1 MKKCIIGLFTLLL
14 VCSFKPLKDKK
25 MISNSLQKTIVD
37 SLVAK
42 NGNEARMRAERGVAQ
57 VAQLWVANDGTDKE
71 FAEFCQKNFIG
82 KSTDLDLIF
91 NNLSNKLEIL
101 NGNFNRITLGLRR
114 NVDEKGIELQ
124 AIDEMFASYDVSA
137 HFNDDMFSS
146 KIAFVIALNFPHFS
160 LEEKE
165 KLGPQ
170 WTRKEWA
177 FARIGDMFTSRVP
190 AGVSQ
195 NITKVMSEADMY
207 IADYNIY
214 AGSLLDDK
222 GKTLFPKD
230 MVLLSHWNI
239 RDEIKSNYANKDGL
253 AKQRLLYQV
262 MKRIVAQDI
271 PEKVINSSAYQW
283 NPYSNKAFE
292 KGKEVNLKSEP
303 NTRYEHLLATY
314 KAMKAAD
321 PYYTELNTYIKR
333 AFDGSMEVRTE
344 EIEKLFDEVLRSPE
358 MGKVASLITKR
369 LNRNLEPFDIWYD
382 GFKSRSTIDGAA
394 LDKQTQA
401 KYADNKAFK
410 QNMPVLLKQLGWQAG
425 RAQFIASKIE
435 VDAARGSGHAW
446 GTQMKDDASHLRTR
460 IGDKGMDYKG
470 YNIAVHEFGHNVEQT
485 ISIHDVDYYV
495 LRGVPSTAFTEALA
509 FLFQAKDLELLGI
522 QNNAPDATDLKSLDI
537 FWSTC
542 EIMGVSLVDIN
553 VWKWMYAHPE
563 ATSAELNKAVNE
575 IAIGI
580 WNKYF
585 APVYGVKDQPL
596 LAIYSHMIS
605 NPLYLSNYAFGHLID
620 FQVGSFVEGKV
631 FANEVDRMYKTG
643 CIIPQEWM
651 KQAVGSP
658 ISTKPLLE
666 AVNKALLKM

>member
-14 VCSFKPLKDKK
+14 VCSFKPLKDKE

-57 VAQLWVANDGTDKE
+57 VAQLWVVNDGTDKE
-71 FAEFCQKNFIG
+71 FADFCQKNFIG

-190 AGVSQ
+190 AGISQ

-253 AKQRLLYQV
+253 VKQRLLYQV
-262 MKRIVAQDI
+262 MKHIVAQDI
-271 PEKVINSSAYQW
+271 PENVINSSAYQW

-292 KGKEVNLKSEP
+292 KGKEVSLKSEP

-333 AFDGSMEVRTE
+333 AFDGSMEVRTA

-410 QNMPVLLKQLGWQAG
+410 QNMPVLLQQLGWQAD

>member
-1 MKKCIIGLFTLLL
+1 M
-14 VCSFKPLKDKK
+14 
-25 MISNSLQKTIVD
+25 
-37 SLVAK
+37 
-42 NGNEARMRAERGVAQ
+42 
-57 VAQLWVANDGTDKE
+57 
-71 FAEFCQKNFIG
+71 QKNFAG
-82 KSTDLDLIF
+82 TAAELDLIF
-91 NNLSNKLEIL
+91 QNFQKKIEIV

-114 NVDEKGIELQ
+114 NVDEKGPDVQ
-124 AIDEMFASYDVSA
+124 PIDELFASYDVAA
-137 HFNDDMFSS
+137 HYNDDMFSS
-146 KIAFVIALNFPHFS
+146 KIAFVIALNFPHFN

-165 KLGPQ
+165 KLGDK
-170 WTRKEWA
+170 WTRQQWA
-177 FARIGDMFTSRVP
+177 YARVGDMFTSRVP
-190 AGVSQ
+190 ASIAQ

-214 AGSLLDDK
+214 AGSLLDEN
-222 GKTLFPKD
+222 GKTLFPKE

-239 RDEIKSNYANKDGL
+239 RDEIKSNYANAEGL
-253 AKQRLLYQV
+253 TKQRMLYQV
-262 MKRIVAQDI
+262 MKRIVSQEI
-271 PEKVINSSAYQW
+271 PEKVINNGTYQW
-283 NPYSNKAFE
+283 NPYTNKTFE
-292 KGKEVNLKSEP
+292 NGKEINLASEP
-303 NTRYEHLLATY
+303 NTRYAHLFATF
-314 KAMKAAD
+314 KALKAED
-321 PYYTELNTYIKR
+321 PYYTELNTAIKR
-333 AFDGSMEVRTE
+333 AFDGAMEVRTE

-358 MGKVASLITKR
+358 LNKVAQLIKKR

-382 GFKSRSTIDGAA
+382 GFKSRSSIDGAE

-401 KYADNKAFK
+401 KYPDNKSFK
-410 QNMPVLLKQLGWQAG
+410 QNIPTLLQQLGWQPE

-446 GTQMKDDASHLRTR
+446 GTQMKEDASHLRTR

-485 ISIHDVDYYV
+485 ISIHDVDSYV

-522 QNNAPDATDLKSLDI
+522 KNNAPDAIDLKSLDI

-553 VWKWMYAHPE
+553 VWKWMYAHQN
-563 ATSAELNKAVNE
+563 ATNEELNKAVNK
-575 IAIGI
+575 IAIDV
-580 WNKYF
+580 WNTYF
-585 APVYGVKDQPL
+585 APVYGVKDEPL
-596 LAIYSHMIS
+596 LSIYSHMIS

-643 CIIPQEWM
+643 SIIPQEWM
-651 KQAVGSP
+651 KHAVGSS

-666 AVNKALLKM
+666 AVNKALSRM

>member
-14 VCSFKPLKDKK
+14 VCSFKPLKDKE

-42 NGNEARMRAERGVAQ
+42 NGNEARIRAERGVAQ
-57 VAQLWVANDGTDKE
+57 IAQLWVSNDGTDKE
-71 FAEFCQKNFIG
+71 FADFCQKNFIG

-114 NVDEKGIELQ
+114 NVDEKGVELQ

-190 AGVSQ
+190 AGISQ

-222 GKTLFPKD
+222 GKMLFPKD

-239 RDEIKSNYANKDGL
+239 RDEIKSNYASKEGL

-292 KGKEVNLKSEP
+292 KGKEVSLKSEP

-321 PYYTELNTYIKR
+321 PYYTELNTYLKR
-333 AFDGSMEVRTE
+333 AFDGSMEVRTD

-401 KYADNKAFK
+401 KYTDNKAFK
-410 QNMPVLLKQLGWQAG
+410 QNMPVLLQQLGWQAD

-460 IGDKGMDYKG
+460 IGDRGMDYKG

-563 ATSAELNKAVNE
+563 ATPAELNKSVNE

>member
-1 MKKCIIGLFTLLL
+1 
-14 VCSFKPLKDKK
+14 
-25 MISNSLQKTIVD
+25 
-37 SLVAK
+37 
-42 NGNEARMRAERGVAQ
+42 
-57 VAQLWVANDGTDKE
+57 
-71 FAEFCQKNFIG
+71 
-82 KSTDLDLIF
+82 
-91 NNLSNKLEIL
+91 
-101 NGNFNRITLGLRR
+101 
-114 NVDEKGIELQ
+114 
-124 AIDEMFASYDVSA
+124 
-137 HFNDDMFSS
+137 
-146 KIAFVIALNFPHFS
+146 
-160 LEEKE
+160 
-165 KLGPQ
+165 
-170 WTRKEWA
+170 
-177 FARIGDMFTSRVP
+177 
-190 AGVSQ
+190 
-195 NITKVMSEADMY
+195 
-207 IADYNIY
+207 
-214 AGSLLDDK
+214 
-222 GKTLFPKD
+222 

-253 AKQRLLYQV
+253 VKQRLLYQV
-262 MKRIVAQDI
+262 MKHIVAQDI
-271 PEKVINSSAYQW
+271 PENVINSSAYQW

-292 KGKEVNLKSEP
+292 KGKEVSLKSEP

-333 AFDGSMEVRTE
+333 AFDGSMEVRTA

-410 QNMPVLLKQLGWQAG
+410 QNMPVLLQQLGWQAD